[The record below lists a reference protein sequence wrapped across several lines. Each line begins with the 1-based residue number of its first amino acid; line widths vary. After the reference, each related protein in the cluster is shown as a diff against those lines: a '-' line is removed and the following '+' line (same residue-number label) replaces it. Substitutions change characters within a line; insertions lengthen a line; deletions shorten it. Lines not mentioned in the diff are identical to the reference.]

1 MLHAPDGFAGTV
13 HVGAGLTG
21 GVFAEKHLDQLRVF
35 VFSGGAQEYPDG
47 PWSMRVQGTVV
58 PEEDGVFQ
66 LALAQAGRARV
77 FADGELVLDGA
88 TDPPPPGGSD
98 FFGMASQDLLS
109 AERTLT
115 KGRPIELV
123 VEFDSGESPSGG
135 FRVGFRTLDGDTLM
149 ERAVTA
155 AAGADAAVVVVGTSE
170 EWETEGDDRAFF
182 ELPGRQTELIEKV
195 AAANA
200 RTVVVVNAAAPV
212 DMTWA
217 DGVAA
222 VLQSSFGGEEMAAA
236 VADVVTGRSEP
247 GGRLPTTIPERI
259 RAQPVV

>member
-1 MLHAPDGFAGTV
+1 M
-13 HVGAGLTG
+13 
-21 GVFAEKHLDQLRVF
+21 
-35 VFSGGAQEYPDG
+35 
-47 PWSMRVQGTVV
+47 
-58 PEEDGVFQ
+58 
-66 LALAQAGRARV
+66 
-77 FADGELVLDGA
+77 
-88 TDPPPPGGSD
+88 
-98 FFGMASQDLLS
+98 
-109 AERTLT
+109 
-115 KGRPIELV
+115 
-123 VEFDSGESPSGG
+123 
-135 FRVGFRTLDGDTLM
+135 GFRTLDGDALM
-149 ERAVTA
+149 ERAVAA

-200 RTVVVVNAAAPV
+200 RTVVVVNAAGPV

-247 GGRLPTTIPERI
+247 GGRLPTTIPERLEHNPSYDNFPGEGGELRYGEGVFMGYRGYEHRGI
-259 RAQPVV
+259 APRFPFGHGLSYTTFEFGEPSLSAAELGRATRSPSRWR